1 MVREGV
7 TIEGLVDVQ
16 KQLNELF
23 RRGENMTPL
32 MEQIGAY
39 GEESSRYRFETGKG
53 PDGGT
58 WEKSARA
65 KAQGGQTLKDSGQY
79 EASITWSAGDSFAQW
94 GTNWPFA
101 HVHQDGMTIRA
112 KGDGP
117 MRFNIPGVG
126 FRSAM
131 EVVIPAR
138 PVFGISRDDNDEIGA
153 LVYDFFAGALQ

>member
-7 TIEGLVDVQ
+7 TIEGLVQVQ
-16 KQLNELF
+16 NQLNDLF
-23 RRGENMTPL
+23 QRGQDMSPL
-32 MEQIGAY
+32 MDQIGAY
-39 GEESSRYRFETGKG
+39 GEESSRYRFESQIGADGKRFE
-53 PDGGT
+53 P
-58 WEKSARA
+58 SARVKA
-65 KAQGGQTLKDSGQY
+65 KGGQTLKDSGQY
-79 EASITWSAGDSFAQW
+79 EASITWAAGGDFAQW

-138 PVFGISRDDNDEIGA
+138 PIFGIDSADQDEIGA
-153 LVYDFFAGALQ
+153 LVTDFIRGPLQ